1 MEKLMEG
8 CMEGLRE
15 GTTGEYGTT
24 IRGSN
29 ITDVDAEGSRKERM
43 QEQPINTNAER
54 SDLEDRCLDLY
65 RSLLLAV
72 PVRCE
77 AQKLSAGELKQKEAI
92 RGGKMLCQWLV

>member
-15 GTTGEYGTT
+15 GTAGEDGTT

-43 QEQPINTNAER
+43 QEQPINTDARR
-54 SDLEDRCLDLY
+54 SDLGDQCLNSY
-65 RSLLLAV
+65 RSLLLV
-72 PVRCE
+72 TPVRCE
-77 AQKLSAGELKQKEAI
+77 A
-92 RGGKMLCQWLV
+92 